1 VRIELQYGM
10 RSVHVGL
17 LDGTRVGR
25 ELGVYD
31 GSRVGLVVGEVG
43 KMVGEKDGRRVG
55 VTVRLK
61 HVPQE
66 T

>member
-1 VRIELQYGM
+1 VVGISLPYRM

-17 LDGTRVGR
+17 LVGTRVGR
-25 ELGVYD
+25 QVSVYD
-31 GSRVGLVVGEVG
+31 GSRVGLVVGE
-43 KMVGEKDGRRVG
+43 MVGEKDGRLVG